1 MPLVLR
7 LRYMTRTTL
16 ALLLVLALTGCRLL
30 EETRHAAANALAA
43 AVVRSMFE
51 LQSSVPAGP
60 SSRPLDRPA
69 ARLAMSCPAAAAAS
83 VGVTT
88 PAMVTKAI
96 AAAEPSPIPRPA
108 RHSLSICLKRATKIH
123 PLNPD
128 LQHVIRLCKTRVI
141 IRLDENGNVSM

>member
-1 MPLVLR
+1 
-7 LRYMTRTTL
+7 MTRTTL

-30 EETRHAAANALAA
+30 EETRHAAVNALAA
-43 AVVRSMFE
+43 AVVRSLFE

-69 ARLAMSCPAAAAAS
+69 ARLAMSCPAAAAVV

-96 AAAEPSPIPRPA
+96 AAAEPFRISRAARRVVRICVKRPTA
-108 RHSLSICLKRATKIH
+108 VH
-123 PLNPD
+123 PLRTD
-128 LQHVIRLCKTRVI
+128 LPQVLTLCKTEVI
-141 IRLDENGNVSM
+141 LKLDENGNASM